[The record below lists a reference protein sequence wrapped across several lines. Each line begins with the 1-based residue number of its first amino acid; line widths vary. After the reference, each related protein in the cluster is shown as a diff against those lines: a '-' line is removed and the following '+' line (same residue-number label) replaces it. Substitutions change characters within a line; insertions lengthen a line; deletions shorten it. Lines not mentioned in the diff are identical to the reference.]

1 MSNGLFDTGDRKG
14 LTAGHFKQ
22 QASIPEK
29 DRCPHCEGLGL
40 VRWRNSM
47 LGPDYR
53 VCFWCQGNGK
63 INQALE
69 KQLKKAKARG
79 KNV

>member
-29 DRCPHCEGLGL
+29 D
-40 VRWRNSM
+40 RWRNSM